1 MSVAAVLDR
10 YAGATQAFMV
20 VGPLILGFPAITGLF
35 NPIWGSLLIL
45 PLSLVVAATGYPPSN
60 PEFALIL
67 ASIILWPLLLLGLMT
82 WLSGRLIRLES
93 TWREPAVLA
102 WLASALFLIPLDWAD
117 AIL

>member
-10 YAGATQAFMV
+10 HAGATQAFMV

-45 PLSLVVAATGYPPSN
+45 PLSLVLAATDYPPSN
-60 PEFALIL
+60 AESALIL
-67 ASIILWPLLLLGLMT
+67 ASILLWPLLLLGLMT
-82 WLSGRLIRLES
+82 WSSGWLIRLDS
-93 TWREPAVLA
+93 PWREPAMLA
-102 WLASALFLIPLDWAD
+102 WLASVLFLVPVDWAD